1 MTAELPVVDVHPGAC
16 VGSTLA
22 VHGNTLLAAAD
33 YSIGDLITPPA
44 RWGQVYVYQ
53 LADGVW
59 QPSGTLPRPASKT
72 LRFAHSVDFDGRR
85 AVVGSLSDTALSGF
99 NGAVH
104 VYRRT
109 TDGWSLEQTVEDANC
124 HTFGWAVAIDGETL
138 AITAPNRGNS
148 CVVVYHFD
156 GGKWTLQQRIA
167 SPHAGARN
175 FGLAIALRGD
185 TLAIGARE
193 EDAGGA
199 ASAGAVYVFSR
210 KGGVWSQA
218 ARLTAPTPLEN
229 EWLGHSISLHD
240 DRLIAGA
247 PQFNSAKGS
256 GKAIVFRNGP
266 GGWAVESELLAPD
279 AAARDWFGTSVSLE
293 SDAVAVGAYGDDG
306 PNGPTGQGSGS
317 CYVYRR
323 SGGAWRFAHKY
334 TAANPSDHTSFGDR
348 VALTSEWLVAASVDT
363 PVVTGP
369 PSHSKNV
376 RSARIFAEHIEK
388 TAEPDRIK

>member
-1 MTAELPVVDVHPGAC
+1 MVA
-16 VGSTLA
+16 
-22 VHGNTLLAAAD
+22 HGNTLLAAAD

-44 RWGQVYVYQ
+44 LWGQVYVYQ
-53 LADGVW
+53 LTDGVW
-59 QPSGTLPRPASKT
+59 KPCGPLPRPASKT
-72 LRFAHSVDFDGRR
+72 LRFAHSVDFDGKR
-85 AVVGSLSDTALSGF
+85 AVVGSLSDTALSRFG
-99 NGAVH
+99 GTAH

-109 TDGWSLEQTVEDANC
+109 IDGWSLEQTVEDTTL

-138 AITAPNRGNS
+138 AITALNKGAS
-148 CVVVYHFD
+148 CVVVYHFH
-156 GGKWTLQQRIA
+156 GGKWALQQRIG
-167 SPHAGARN
+167 SPHADAKD

-185 TLAIGARE
+185 TLAIGARG

-199 ASAGAVYVFSR
+199 TSAGAVYVFTR
-210 KGGVWSQA
+210 KGGVWSRA

-229 EWLGHSISLHD
+229 DWLGHSISLHD

-247 PQFNSAKGS
+247 PQCNNAKGS

-266 GGWAVESELLAPD
+266 GGWAVESELVAPD

-293 SDAVAVGAYGDDG
+293 SDTVAVGAYGDDG

-317 CYVYRR
+317 CYLYRR
-323 SGGAWRFAHKY
+323 SGGAWQFAHKY
-334 TAANPSDHTSFGDR
+334 TAANPGDHPSFGDR
-348 VALTSEWLVAASVDT
+348 VALTPEWLFAASVDT

-369 PSHSKNV
+369 PSPSKNV
-376 RSARIFAEHIEK
+376 RSARIFAELIEK